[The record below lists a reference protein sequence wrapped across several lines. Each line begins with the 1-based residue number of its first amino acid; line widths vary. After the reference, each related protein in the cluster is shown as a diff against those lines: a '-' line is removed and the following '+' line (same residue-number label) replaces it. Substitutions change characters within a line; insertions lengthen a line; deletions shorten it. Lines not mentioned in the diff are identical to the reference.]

1 MENTIT
7 RNEGVLKVE
16 RASINS
22 ITVYEVTEEEL
33 NSLEAGNQS
42 LAVSSNFSF
51 FTISSMLTIGITILT
66 ANIDK
71 EILPY
76 FQIGF
81 YALGL
86 LSMYTLFQFLI
97 QYKKKQKTIE
107 IIRSRKKKPEMISH
121 DDESVQR
128 KDFDESDSSSNV

>member
-1 MENTIT
+1 MNKYLIT
-7 RNEGVLKVE
+7 L
-16 RASINS
+16 
-22 ITVYEVTEEEL
+22 EEL
-33 NSLEAGNQS
+33 NSIEAEDQS
-42 LAVSSNFSF
+42 IAVNSRIFF

-86 LSMYTLFQFLI
+86 LSIYTLF
-97 QYKKKQKTIE
+97 
-107 IIRSRKKKPEMISH
+107 
-121 DDESVQR
+121 
-128 KDFDESDSSSNV
+128 SS